1 MLVLEYESDKTKH
14 GLCILIL
21 SMDIKDDYNCYIE
34 LNDSFFKEVAICKID
49 YKVISNI
56 QCKDVQ

>member
-34 LNDSFFKEVAICKID
+34 LNNSIFKEVEICKID
-49 YKVISNI
+49 YEVISNI
-56 QCKDVQ
+56 